1 MSNIQSDLCQQ
12 RSSYASTV
20 VAGPGTCANE
30 SVNHGSPGTGESG
43 HSQLAAAQLTSGK
56 KTPFKGS
63 PRPDMDLF
71 LDALT
76 PRDHSQEL
84 VQLQLTHLELESQD
98 KQNRSPSNVLYH
110 LLMRDKDV
118 FPYASHNQCPGIAH
132 SSEARGGRSIIS
144 ASSSVSSIEAGPSG
158 ELSDSRLER
167 PGNNVGPVKRASKS
181 PSKSRNII
189 YPRRK
194 GGQDSRKTSQVVVTA
209 EVLEKHFHL
218 PLHDAATKLGLCAT
232 AIKKVCR
239 RFGILRWPFR
249 DHHRLNMN
257 TRHQCSGAQSEDS
270 AAAAPDASAR
280 DWSPICT
287 STATP
292 RICLQQRPRGRAQA
306 KRRSLLQ
313 PCHQKHQAHQ
323 ARMHAAWS
331 NPSKTPGV
339 RAARAPRAALKA
351 SHQLRCKKCEGARD
365 EGVATSRDRACA

>member
-84 VQLQLTHLELESQD
+84 VQLQLTHLELGSQA

-280 DWSPICT
+280 EVADMHVDSNASNLPPAASARTCT
-287 STATP
+287 SKAAQP
-292 RICLQQRPRGRAQA
+292 ASALSSEASGASGAHARGMEQSKQDAWCPSGPGA
-306 KRRSLLQ
+306 PGGPESIA
-313 PCHQKHQAHQ
+313 P
-323 ARMHAAWS
+323 AAMQE
-331 NPSKTPGV
+331 V
-339 RAARAPRAALKA
+339 
-351 SHQLRCKKCEGARD
+351 
-365 EGVATSRDRACA
+365 